1 MYITR
6 GTVECPHCGNYTN
19 AKAVWEPQK
28 CKYCRRLYKVTYMGK
43 PNKHSKRNIG
53 EGEDVPTWEAE
64 AADFGDRHANAGHAG
79 TRRY

>member
-1 MYITR
+1 MYIAR

-19 AKAVWEPQK
+19 AKAVWEPQR

-43 PNKHSKRNIG
+43 PNKRSKRNIG
-53 EGEDVPTWEAE
+53 EDGPIWEAE
-64 AADFGDRHANAGHAG
+64 AVNFEDQRTNSGYPG